1 MKENKSNKKVII
13 GIVAAVLILV
23 IALAVNGIR
32 KMNSSQMEMLSQGQ
46 VEYYEKLF
54 QRYELEISTEEFM
67 EYCEEIERE
76 QVNDERLVINY
87 ECKLDHFEEVLPACK
102 ELRYVSVSQEEGYP
116 EMVRISFK
124 AFDENEIVVSYA
136 DNMVWEWLVYDAQAD
151 ELLSISEF
159 KWVKYTNYKKN
170 S

>member
-54 QRYELEISTEEFM
+54 QFLRHSM
-67 EYCEEIERE
+67 KM
-76 QVNDERLVINY
+76 RL
-87 ECKLDHFEEVLPACK
+87 
-102 ELRYVSVSQEEGYP
+102 
-116 EMVRISFK
+116 
-124 AFDENEIVVSYA
+124 
-136 DNMVWEWLVYDAQAD
+136 
-151 ELLSISEF
+151 
-159 KWVKYTNYKKN
+159 
-170 S
+170 